1 MLKFIFGRPASG
13 KTYTVLEMIQALSLQ
28 KKHTVLIVPEQFSF
42 ESERAVLKKL
52 GDRAALDVSVISFS
66 RLCDEVGRKIGGI
79 AGTALNNSDKVIFMN
94 RALRSVA
101 SELKTWKR
109 YCRSVSFAR
118 TMLDTIGE
126 FKINAITSEQ
136 LEAAAENAE
145 SFSLKAKLADIALIY
160 KTYDLMTGERFI
172 DPADRLTK
180 LYRQLE
186 DFAYFKG
193 KTVFLDSFKG
203 FTGQQFKIIDRI
215 LSQADDVIV
224 SLTDDPSDTAEYNV
238 FSNIRKAAEKIRKS
252 AARLNVAE
260 DKAIILGETHCNS
273 PELIQLERLLSGRK
287 TEPQGKSDKITVCAA
302 DTAAAEADFAA
313 RTIRKLVR
321 TEGYRYRDFVII
333 ARDSERYEE
342 AIAAACAEN
351 QVSCF
356 MDRRIPLSSFPVSAA
371 VSAAVAYAVRPSTE
385 NILKFH
391 KTGLG
396 ILDYNSISELENYTV
411 LWNIDGALWFRKWD
425 MDPRGFVLTEES
437 TPEAAAELEKIN
449 IMRETAITPLERF
462 KNNFNGGA
470 GRMAEAIVILLEECG
485 AAEILSGMT
494 EKFRQENSDFSSDV
508 LKQSYDKY
516 MKLLDSLVT
525 CFGNAE
531 IGKEEFADALKM
543 AVSFDSV
550 GVIPRMLD
558 EVTFGAADRIRP
570 SRPRAAFILGAN
582 QGIFPKTVSESGI
595 FALGERKSLIE
606 LGIEISDNSIS
617 AAIDE
622 DYLVY
627 CNLCCP
633 SDRLYIS
640 YSIHGLSGEAMER
653 SAFVTE
659 IVENLNCE
667 VISEPAEYISADNA
681 PETLKS
687 AYTEFCRRF
696 GNGNEELKSA
706 LSQSGCENQVQR
718 LESFLSKT
726 PKSIRPETAKKLFGQ
741 EIKMSATKFDT
752 FHRCRFSFFCRYGL
766 SAKKIQPADFDVL
779 QRGTI
784 VHYVLEK
791 IISTYKKSISELD
804 PEALDRLTDQYIAE
818 YLDGVAGYASIE
830 TAKTRFF
837 VSRISRSLKEVVRQ
851 IAREFA
857 QTEFTPEA
865 CELKIGGELPV
876 LKLPFESGNISL
888 SGSIDRLDS
897 YKGYIRVIDYKT
909 GSKKFKLP
917 DILFGLNLQMLIY
930 LYAAVRAAG
939 LPDEK
944 AAGILYMPSK
954 RDLDDKGMAM
964 NGLLRKE
971 NDIVSAMEK
980 EMNGEFV
987 PKLSFTKSGA
997 VDKRCTSFISSE
1009 EFTEIFDYIERLMR
1023 DTGNTIVSGNIAV
1036 DPIDGRESPACKYC
1050 DFVSVCGIENESVR
1064 RVPDFKNDEVF
1075 EKMKEV
1081 QENGVQSD

>member
-13 KTYTVLEMIQALSLQ
+13 KTYTVLEMLQALSLQ
-28 KKHTVLIVPEQFSF
+28 KKQTVLIVPEQFSF

-52 GDRAALDVSVISFS
+52 GDSAALDVMVTSFS
-66 RLCDEVGRKIGGI
+66 RLCDEIGRRIGGI
-79 AGTALNNSDKVIFMN
+79 AGITLNNSDKVIFMD
-94 RALRSVA
+94 RALRAVSP
-101 SELKTWKR
+101 ELKTWQR

-118 TMLDTIGE
+118 TMLDTVGE
-126 FKINAITSEQ
+126 FKINAVTSQE
-136 LEAAAENAE
+136 LEAASKTAE
-145 SFSLKAKLADIALIY
+145 SSSLKAKLADVAIIY

-186 DFAYFKG
+186 DFTYFKG

-224 SLTDDPSDTAEYNV
+224 SLTDDPSDTAEYNI
-238 FSNIRKAAEKIRKS
+238 FSNIRKAAEKIRRS
-252 AARLNVAE
+252 AARLNVPE
-260 DKAIILGETHCNS
+260 TESIILGDGYCSS
-273 PELIQLERLLSGRK
+273 PELISLEKLLSGGEIELVGK
-287 TEPQGKSDKITVCAA
+287 TDKITVCAA

-342 AIAAACAEN
+342 SVSAACAEN
-351 QVSCF
+351 HISCF
-356 MDRRIPLSSFPVSAA
+356 MDRRIPLSAFPLSAA
-371 VSAAVAYAVRPSTE
+371 VSAAVAYAIRPSTE
-385 NILKFH
+385 SILKFH

-396 ILDYNSISELENYTV
+396 TLDYNSISELENYTV
-411 LWNIDGALWFRKWD
+411 LWNIEGGLWFRKWD
-425 MDPRGFVLTEES
+425 MDPRGFVLAGEE
-437 TPEAAAELEKIN
+437 TAEIKAELENIN
-449 IMRETAITPLERF
+449 ALREAATAPLEKFR
-462 KNNFNGGA
+462 NRFNGSA
-470 GRMAEAIVILLEECG
+470 SVMAEAIVILLEECG
-485 AAEILSGMT
+485 AEESLSGMT
-494 EKFRQENSDFSSDV
+494 EKFSQENSDFSSDV

-570 SRPRAAFILGAN
+570 SRPRVAFILGAN

-606 LGIEISDNSIS
+606 MGIEISDNSVS

-640 YSIHGLSGEAMER
+640 YSLHGLSGETMER
-653 SAFVTE
+653 SAFVAE
-659 IVENLNCE
+659 IVENLKCE
-667 VISEPAEYISADNA
+667 VINEPQENVTADNA
-681 PETLKS
+681 PETLSS

-696 GNGNEELKSA
+696 GSGNAELKTA
-706 LSQSGCENQVQR
+706 LCRAGSEEQVR
-718 LESFLSKT
+718 LLEAFLSKA
-726 PKSIRPETAKKLFGQ
+726 PKSIQTETAKKLFGR
-741 EIKMSATKFDT
+741 EIRMSATKFDT

-766 SAKKIQPADFDVL
+766 SAKKLQPADFDVL

-791 IISTYKKSISELD
+791 IIGTYKKSISKLE
-804 PEALDRLTDQYIAE
+804 PEVLDRLTDEYIDE
-818 YLDGVAGYASIE
+818 YLEGVAGYASIE

-851 IAREFA
+851 IAKEFA
-857 QTEFTPEA
+857 QTEFTPQA
-865 CELKIGGELPV
+865 CELKIGGELPA
-876 LKLPFESGNISL
+876 LKLPFDGGNISL
-888 SGSIDRLDS
+888 VGSIDRLDS
-897 YKGYIRVIDYKT
+897 YNGYIRVVDYKT

-930 LYAAVRAAG
+930 LYAAVRSAG
-939 LPDEK
+939 LSDDK

-964 NGLLRKE
+964 NGLLRRD

-980 EMNGEFV
+980 DMKGEFI

-997 VDKRCTSFISSE
+997 IDKRCTSFISAE
-1009 EFTEIFDYIERLMR
+1009 EFSVIFDYIERLMH
-1023 DTGNTIVSGNIAV
+1023 DTGNTIVSGDIAV
-1036 DPIDGRESPACKYC
+1036 DPTDGRESPACKYC
-1050 DFVSVCGIENESVR
+1050 DYASVCGIENESVR

-1081 QENGVQSD
+1081 QENGI